1 MKKLFLFLSVSL
13 LFHTAYAQTFVST
26 EPSKKNVVLEE
37 FTGINCPYCPD
48 GHRIANGIAAANPGR
63 FWAIN
68 IHAGNFAPTGSTNY
82 HSPDGDVIHNN
93 YLSQISG
100 YPCGMINRSG
110 VLGRGNWG
118 SRTNSY
124 LNQQSCVNVAAQG
137 TLDFTART
145 LNLIVEVY
153 YTAASAEAENFLSVA
168 MVQNNI
174 YGPQSSGSTNPDQYV
189 GGTSSTSY
197 RHMHIL
203 RDMVSPV
210 WGESITNTAAE
221 SFFTITYT
229 YDIPENI
236 NNIPVVMQDL
246 EFIVWVAEKEKNNI
260 LTANE
265 SELIYENI
273 PFIAPNINRL
283 KERYVVSCESESS
296 ISLEV
301 RAGSDPVNS
310 LEVSYSVANEDPQ
323 IFTWIGD
330 REIPMMMYDTINLPV
345 FEMKPNTNQ
354 KITAK
359 LTKVNGI
366 DIETKEFPITLKK
379 NIADAEGN
387 FFLVFELKTDRY
399 GSEVTWKFFD
409 QTDNILMEGGPY
421 PDLPSNGTT
430 THTYY
435 LDAWEYGCYR
445 LEVYDSYGDGIN
457 SGSGAGG
464 FKVYKELDGKIIL
477 SDNGKFGSQATYMI
491 VLEEQPPVS
500 ICQIPTEEKFTI
512 FPNPANEQ
520 LTIDNGELTIEN
532 VKIYDIMGRIVF
544 NSQFSTL
551 NSQLKIDV
559 FHLPD
564 GVYFVKITTET
575 NVITRRI
582 IKQTN

>member
-1 MKKLFLFLSVSL
+1 MKRVFLFLLVSL
-13 LFHTAYAQTFVST
+13 LLCTAYAQTFVST
-26 EPSKKNVVLEE
+26 EPSQRNVVLEE
-37 FTGINCPYCPD
+37 FTGTNCPYCPD

-68 IHAGNFAPTGSTNY
+68 IHAGSFSPTSSPNY
-82 HSPDGDVIHNN
+82 HTTDGDIIHNN
-93 YLSQISG
+93 YLPQISG

-110 VLGRGNWG
+110 ILGRGYWE

-145 LNLIVEVY
+145 LTLVVEVY
-153 YTAASAEAENFLSVA
+153 YTAASVESENFLSVA

-210 WGESITNTAAE
+210 WGEPITNTAAE

-236 NNIPVVMQDL
+236 KDLPVVMQDL

-260 LTANE
+260 ITANE
-265 SELIYENI
+265 AELTYENL
-273 PFIAPNINRL
+273 PFIAPAINKL
-283 KERYVVSCESESS
+283 KEKYVVSCESESS

-310 LEVSYSVANEDPQ
+310 LEINYSVANGEPQ
-323 IFTWIGD
+323 TFTWVGD
-330 REIPMMMYDTINLPV
+330 REIPILMYDTINLPV

-359 LTKVNGI
+359 ITKVNGI
-366 DIETKEFPITLKK
+366 EVETKEFSITLKK
-379 NIADAEGN
+379 NIADAEGE
-387 FFLVFELKTDRY
+387 FFLVFDLTTDRY

-409 QTDNILMEGGPY
+409 PAGNVLMEDGPY
-421 PDLPSNGTT
+421 PDLPSNGTA
-430 THTYY
+430 TYTY
-435 LDAWEYGCYR
+435 HLDPPEYGCYR
-445 LEVYDSYGDGIN
+445 LEVYDSYGDGIS
-457 SGSGAGG
+457 SGSGNGN
-464 FKVYKELDGKIIL
+464 FKVYKELDEKVIL
-477 SDNGKFGSQATYMI
+477 FDNGKFGSQATYMI
-491 VLEEQPPVS
+491 VLEEKPPVS
-500 ICQIPTEEKFTI
+500 ICQISPEEKFII
-512 FPNPANEQ
+512 FPNPVNEQ
-520 LTIDNGELTIEN
+520 LTIDNGELTIES

-559 FHLPD
+559 SHLPV
-564 GVYFVKITTET
+564 GVYFMRITTANGT
-575 NVITRRI
+575 VTKKFS
-582 IKQTN
+582 KQ